1 MITLTQKQEHGMV
14 ACESGVDG
22 VGPSTRLVRAA
33 AAEREQLTRQ
43 LTRLLTAREK
53 VCEQLARI
61 DASLHQLGERT
72 RLLDQLAA
80 PQKASEPDAP
90 GGNETRGSHTGSQ
103 AGVLRGPAIR
113 KTAVEVLLALPE
125 RQQAMH
131 YRDWYEAVRAAGYA
145 VAGKD
150 PLAVFLTQITRSP
163 VTRKS
168 TQPGVYE
175 LDTTAAQR
183 LRNELERLHEDLRA
197 LTATP
202 SAAPDLAAVRS
213 HRTQVH
219 TEISHVEN
227 SLTEAEGLLGPAHEH
242 HRPPLAHVTS
252 PGVAR
257 PGVSRPA

>member
-1 MITLTQKQEHGMV
+1 MITLTQKHKHGTVTCEH
-14 ACESGVDG
+14 GVDG
-22 VGPSTRLVRAA
+22 VSPSARLVRAA
-33 AAEREQLTRQ
+33 AAERDRLTRHRD
-43 LTRLLTAREK
+43 RLLTTREE

-61 DASLHQLGERT
+61 DASLHELDERV
-72 RLLDQLAA
+72 RLLDRLAGT
-80 PQKASEPDAP
+80 QNASEPTAP
-90 GGNETRGSHTGSQ
+90 GDNQTRSSPSGSQ

-125 RQQAMH
+125 RPQAMH
-131 YRDWYEAVRAAGYA
+131 YRDWYKAVRGAGYT

-183 LRNELERLHEDLRA
+183 LRNQLKRLHDDLRA

-202 SAAPDLAAVRS
+202 GAALDLAAVRR
-213 HRTQVH
+213 HRTQIH
-219 TEISHVEN
+219 TEIGHLEN

-242 HRPPLAHVTS
+242 HWLPPAHVTL

-257 PGVSRPA
+257 ADVSTPA